1 MEQNTNLQAP
11 VSLGESEL
19 KKRKPFRDFWR
30 RFRKNKTA
38 VAGLLFIFTL
48 SLMAIFADFIRDY
61 ETYVIAMNADL
72 RLNAPS
78 AAHIF
83 GNDAFGRDVFARI
96 IFGARVSLTIGLICV
111 SIAMLVGGTVGAL
124 AGYIGG
130 IVDVI
135 VMRIT
140 EMFSC
145 IPGILLALAI
155 VAALGQ
161 NMRNLVI
168 AMTIAAAPA
177 FARITRALVLPV
189 AGQDF
194 VEAARAC
201 GTKMPRIIW
210 RHVAPNIMGPM
221 IVQGTMAIASVII
234 SAAGLSFIGMGIQ
247 PPTPEWG
254 AMLADGN
261 LHIRTSPHLV
271 VFPGLAIVLSAL
283 SFNLIGDGLRDALDP
298 RLKN

>member
-1 MEQNTNLQAP
+1 MEHVN
-11 VSLGESEL
+11 GEL
-19 KKRKPFRDFWR
+19 RKRKPFLEFWR
-30 RFRKNKTA
+30 RFRKNKMA
-38 VAGLLFIFTL
+38 VAGLIFITVL
-48 SLMAIFADFIRDY
+48 ALMAIFADLIRDY
-61 ETYVIAMNADL
+61 QTYVIAMNADI
-72 RLNAPS
+72 RLSPPS

-83 GNDAFGRDVFARI
+83 GTDPYGRDVFARI

-111 SIAMLVGGTVGAL
+111 SIAMAVGGTIGAL
-124 AGYIGG
+124 SGYFGG
-130 IVDVI
+130 IIDVI

-161 NMRNLVI
+161 NMQNLVI

-177 FARITRALVLPV
+177 FARITRALILPV

-201 GTKMPRIIW
+201 GTRMPRIIW
-210 RHVAPNIMGPM
+210 RHIAPNIMGPM

-247 PPTPEWG
+247 PPSPEWG
-254 AMLADGN
+254 AMLAQGN
-261 LHIRTSPHLV
+261 NFIRTTPHLV
-271 VFPGLAIVLSAL
+271 IFPGLAIVLSAL
-283 SFNLIGDGLRDALDP
+283 SFNLVGDGLRDALDP